1 MQPEFQFTKPA
12 TSNEDAATL
21 IDYLNGKDW
30 MTAVQ
35 IGIALG
41 WSDRRVR
48 RAAADSDLII
58 SFPGSP
64 GYKCISNCTAAEY
77 HRFRAANRSQAR
89 EMIARVMRADRQFY
103 GHPAAIV

>member
-48 RAAADSDLII
+48 RAAADSDL
-58 SFPGSP
+58 PL
-64 GYKCISNCTAAEY
+64 
-77 HRFRAANRSQAR
+77 
-89 EMIARVMRADRQFY
+89 
-103 GHPAAIV
+103 